1 MVLLAK
7 KKGGEPI
14 VLCDKIA
21 QQIPPRKMVG
31 MAFVKPQNASRDP

>member
-7 KKGGEPI
+7 KKGGNPI

>member
-7 KKGGEPI
+7 KKGGNPLLFAI
-14 VLCDKIA
+14 KSHNRF
-21 QQIPPRKMVG
+21 PPWKMVG